1 MQELKASGKVY
12 SRPVYGEQETIG
24 YLKAEY
30 KLGRSYRELAAEL
43 NTRGIQTARGGTWVA
58 STVRN
63 LVLR

>member
-1 MQELKASGKVY
+1 MQELRASGKVY
-12 SRPVYGEQETIG
+12 SRPVYADQETIG

-43 NTRGIQTARGGTWVA
+43 NSRGLQTARGGTWA
-58 STVRN
+58 AATVRN